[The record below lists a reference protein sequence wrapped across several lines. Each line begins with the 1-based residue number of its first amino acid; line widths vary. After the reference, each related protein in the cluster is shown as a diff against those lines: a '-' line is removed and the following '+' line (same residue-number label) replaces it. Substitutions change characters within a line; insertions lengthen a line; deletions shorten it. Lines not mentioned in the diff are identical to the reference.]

1 VAPPTGSRPPSTP
14 RAHRGERFGL
24 PASGPGS
31 VAGFLRR
38 AAALAVDWV
47 LAYLVS
53 GVFLG
58 PDAFGTPRA
67 AWIVLAIWFVVTAV
81 PVAAFGATPGMIAL
95 GIRVASADGRAL
107 VGVPRALLRTALVA
121 LVLPPL
127 FRDDDGR
134 GWHDLAART
143 VVVRTR

>member
-1 VAPPTGSRPPSTP
+1 MAPPTGPRPQRTS
-14 RAHRGERFGL
+14 AHRGERFGL
-24 PASGPGS
+24 PSDGPGS
-31 VAGFLRR
+31 AAGFVRR
-38 AAALAVDWV
+38 AAALAVDWL

-67 AWIVLAIWFVVTAV
+67 AWTVLAIWFVVTAV
-81 PVAAFGATPGMIAL
+81 PVAAFGATSGMVAL
-95 GIRVASADGRAL
+95 GHRVATIDGGAL
-107 VGVPRALLRTALVA
+107 VGVPRAFLRTALVA

-143 VVVRTR
+143 VVVRSR